1 MKRVFLPLAILSV
14 IAAGMT
20 MTSCSD
26 KQQATKE
33 WTLVWEDNFDGSS
46 FDESIWSKIPRGHS
60 DWNDQMDL
68 NDACFEM
75 RNGNLVLKG
84 IVNPNK
90 NDTID
95 YITGGIYTMG
105 KKSFHR
111 GRLEIKAKLQ
121 GARGAWPAFWL
132 MPFDTKNNKWP
143 DGGEIDIMER
153 LNNDTFAYQTIHSYY
168 TKILEIKDNPPYYAT
183 GEIRPD
189 DYNVFA
195 VELHPDS
202 LVFFINEKRTFCYP
216 RIVTDKKGQYPFDK
230 PFYLLIDQQ
239 LGGNWVGPVSI
250 EDLPVEMEI
259 DWVRFYQK
267 K

>member
-1 MKRVFLPLAILSV
+1 MRKIFFPLCMMAIASILYTLPAC
-14 IAAGMT
+14 T
-20 MTSCSD
+20 E
-26 KQQATKE
+26 KQPEPK
-33 WTLVWEDNFDGSS
+33 WTLVWEDEFEGTT
-46 FDESIWSKIPRGHS
+46 FDEAVWSKIPRGHS

-68 NDACFEM
+68 NDACFEF

-84 IVNPNK
+84 IVNPDE
-90 NDTID
+90 NDTIG
-95 YITGGIYTMG
+95 YITGGLYTKG
-105 KKSFHR
+105 KKAFHR
-111 GRLEIKAKLQ
+111 GRLEIKAKL
-121 GARGAWPAFWL
+121 GAARGAWPAFWL
-132 MPFDTKNNKWP
+132 MPFDEANNKWP

-153 LNNDTFAYQTIHSYY
+153 LNNDKFAYQTIHSYY
-168 TKILEIKDNPPYYAT
+168 TKVLEIKDNPPYYAT

-202 LVFFINEKRTFCYP
+202 LVFFINENRTFCYP
-216 RIVTDKKGQYPFDK
+216 RIETDKKGQFPFDK

-239 LGGNWVGPVSI
+239 LGGEWVGPVAM

-259 DWVRFYQK
+259 DWVRFYEK